1 MIHLIVKADEGL
13 KYICEEK
20 MRYSAIILFMRH
32 MLKNKN
38 NQKIIFYTLKIFL
51 RLAENNEARIILKNE
66 LLKEIKEKNFTK
78 HLNDSS
84 KILHSNLLKILSER
98 DEGNKIKENQK
109 ESVNKFGN
117 VNTINDNIKN
127 NLNNNQIMNANNTG
141 EMINQYNLNNNM
153 MLVNQLNQIKISQP
167 YMIQN
172 NFGDVNNFNMYNN
185 GNDNYLNK
193 INYVGN
199 QNNNNNN
206 SKQFMNM
213 NFYNMYTGN

>member
-1 MIHLIVKADEGL
+1 M
-13 KYICEEK
+13 
-20 MRYSAIILFMRH
+20 
-32 MLKNKN
+32 
-38 NQKIIFYTLKIFL
+38 
-51 RLAENNEARIILKNE
+51 
-66 LLKEIKEKNFTK
+66 
-78 HLNDSS
+78 
-84 KILHSNLLKILSER
+84 
-98 DEGNKIKENQK
+98 
-109 ESVNKFGN
+109 
-117 VNTINDNIKN
+117 
-127 NLNNNQIMNANNTG
+127 MNANNTG

-153 MLVNQLNQIKISQP
+153 VLVNQLNQMKISQP

-199 QNNNNNN
+199 QYNNN